1 MSRVVICEQF
11 VRYIPAT
18 GDEFVEMRRSFVE
31 KCFRI
36 IFIPKPAEGRS
47 RRKPGAKVLILLGYL
62 RPISTQE
69 NFPQKE
75 NFVKCDWL
83 IQNFLRKKIRNLKIF
98 DF

>member
-36 IFIPKPAEGRS
+36 IFIPKL
-47 RRKPGAKVLILLGYL
+47 VYL